1 MTLPLAQV
9 CKNTSASVLAA
20 RWFCFSPWH
29 GQAMWPTIF
38 IYITVQIW
46 RTFHFSLPL
55 LKHCPIVSLRIKT
68 PPLFFLRP
76 FLAKY
81 FQPPIKLQNLHLWS
95 SLNVGY
101 HGPSLCLKNE
111 SSFFTAS
118 ISIWSL
124 LEKKWR
130 TFLLSPKKCQINTLQ
145 SL

>member
-38 IYITVQIW
+38 IYIAVQIW

-76 FLAKY
+76 FLAKSPFFWNISNPLSNFKTY
-81 FQPPIKLQNLHLWS
+81 IYEVVLMLDTMVHLFVWRMKVHFSLPVFQYDPCWK
-95 SLNVGY
+95 
-101 HGPSLCLKNE
+101 KNE
-111 SSFFTAS
+111 ECFF
-118 ISIWSL
+118 
-124 LEKKWR
+124 
-130 TFLLSPKKCQINTLQ
+130 FLQKSAR
-145 SL
+145 